1 MGVAMEGRAIQRLA
15 VLVGLALAFFPISR
29 ASADNLKVEPF
40 DQSAQDAGFVAFLER
55 FKDAVDD
62 RETDAVVAAARPDV
76 VVFNDPDGGG
86 VETLR
91 KQLTD
96 GWSGADAAAYWG
108 EMEKALALGGGFL
121 ADDRYC
127 APYVYAYALPGAKD
141 NLSNAFV
148 IRDRAK
154 LYEKPTVE
162 SGVLGHFS
170 YTVVPIERWLDRDW
184 VEVLLADGRKG
195 YLSRQDFR
203 IRGDYHLCF
212 AKEPDG
218 WKLTV
223 FDVGE

>member
-1 MGVAMEGRAIQRLA
+1 MRLSFLA
-15 VLVGLALAFFPISR
+15 GLALAFSISG
-29 ASADNLKVEPF
+29 ASADNLKVKPF
-40 DQSAQDAGFVAFLER
+40 DQSVRDAGLAAFLDR
-55 FKDAVDD
+55 FRDAVDD
-62 RETDAVVAAARPDV
+62 RNAGAVVAAARPDV
-76 VVFNDPDGGG
+76 IVFNDPDGGG

-96 GWSGADAAAYWG
+96 GWSGADADAYWS
-108 EMEKALALGGGFL
+108 EMDKALALGGGFL
-121 ADDRYC
+121 ADGRYC
-127 APYVYAYALPGAKD
+127 APYVYAYPLPGAKD
-141 NLSNAFV
+141 NLSDAFV

-154 LYEKPTVE
+154 LYEKPAAE

-195 YLSRQDFR
+195 YLSRKDFR

-212 AKEPDG
+212 AEAPDG
-218 WKLTV
+218 WRLTV